1 MANDI
6 ETTVIKLQEYKIDA
20 NGNWEADVIFE
31 ITDHFG
37 LDKRDVLKFQ
47 GKERGFVTWWTLQFR
62 RNYKPILTK
71 NYYCFFFSLVVIIYL
86 TPG

>member
-1 MANDI
+1 MMANDI

-37 LDKRDVLKFQ
+37 LDKRDVLKIQ
-47 GKERGFVTWWTLQFR
+47 GKERGFVTWWTLQHR
-62 RNYKPILTK
+62 RNYKPFLTK
-71 NYYCFFFSLVVIIYL
+71 IYVTKRL
-86 TPG
+86 KGKL